1 MVKVI
6 FTLREQNN
14 VFLAGCVLKD
24 IMKITRGKKES
35 SWVDVLRLWDLDQ
48 G

>member
-14 VFLAGCVLKD
+14 VFLARCVLKG
-24 IMKITRGKKES
+24 IMKTTRGKKERN
-35 SWVDVLRLWDLDQ
+35 WVDVLRLWDLDQ